1 MLYFAIC
8 CTRLWVACNMKILRP
23 WKEYYTV
30 KRQTYGIWVI
40 VANEELLKEMKPKK
54 YNVKHA
60 VIICV
65 WTCALNSMSCDSFHV
80 MIGLS
85 VVKLCMTSKVWIL
98 VFPSDPFS
106 WQPLDHQQSYK
117 QSHKGEIFHRIFLI
131 LHQSSSYFLMFISLS
146 FLISC
151 WTIILNRFDLLSQME
166 SQLGQ

>member
-8 CTRLWVACNMKILRP
+8 CTRLWVACNMKSLRP

-40 VANEELLKEMKPKK
+40 VANKELLKEMRPKK

-60 VIICV
+60 IIICV

-106 WQPLDHQQSYK
+106 WQPLDHQQSCK
-117 QSHKGEIFHRIFLI
+117 QSHKGEIFHSFFLI

-151 WTIILNRFDLLSQME
+151 WTIILNGFDLLS
-166 SQLGQ
+166 

>member
-8 CTRLWVACNMKILRP
+8 CTRLWVACNMKSLRP

-40 VANEELLKEMKPKK
+40 VANKELLKEMKPKK

-60 VIICV
+60 IIICV

-117 QSHKGEIFHRIFLI
+117 QSHKGEMFHSFFFNTSSVFLI
-131 LHQSSSYFLMFISLS
+131 LSDVYLSLFSHFL
-146 FLISC
+146 
-151 WTIILNRFDLLSQME
+151 LNYYSK
-166 SQLGQ
+166 

>member
-1 MLYFAIC
+1 MLYCAIC

-30 KRQTYGIWVI
+30 KRQTYRIWVI

-65 WTCALNSMSCDSFHV
+65 WTCALNSMSCGSFHV

-117 QSHKGEIFHRIFLI
+117 QSHKGEIFHRFFLI
-131 LHQSSSYFLMFISLS
+131 LHQSSSYFLMFIALS

>member
-1 MLYFAIC
+1 MLYCATC

-30 KRQTYGIWVI
+30 KRQTYRIWVI

-65 WTCALNSMSCDSFHV
+65 WTCALNSMSCGSFHV

-117 QSHKGEIFHRIFLI
+117 KSHKGEIFHRFFLI